1 MYSLRTLRHL
11 HRRHLTVVRWM
22 TLALLFMLTASTM
35 PHWLPHAHHDDRE
48 SAFLLSSDLT
58 GDLHVKAVAEG
69 LPTADSEDAHLHY
82 LAGAAFNLPAGSPS
96 CSTHPCPTASAR
108 HGYTGLC
115 RRARRRCPTALP
127 SPDRNV
133 CRPLMAALR

>member
-35 PHWLPHAHHDDRE
+35 PRWLPHAHHDGRE
-48 SAFLLSSDLT
+48 SAFMLSSDLI
-58 GDLHVKAVAEG
+58 GDLHVKAAAEG

-82 LAGAAFNLPAGSPS
+82 LAGAAFNLPGLMAELHHPALPDNLCPPWLYRHVPQGSPAMP
-96 CSTHPCPTASAR
+96 H
-108 HGYTGLC
+108 
-115 RRARRRCPTALP
+115 
-127 SPDRNV
+127 
-133 CRPLMAALR
+133 RPPIA